1 MRPTLRPRQPE
12 LGLIYLLFGL
22 AAAFAVA
29 GLTLG
34 APTPPSSLPRLP
46 TVSDLDIFV
55 RSPSRDQLTGGLA
68 LLTWAIWLVWAY
80 VLITTTLRVAVIL
93 GERFSAGAAWLG
105 SFRILSDFVTVGPIR
120 KAVDASLA
128 GALFVRVAVGA
139 GVPEMAVMPMTAQV
153 QVYDPYPGRH
163 ASSPRIVAPTQEVH
177 APDLNAGDVL
187 YTVQPN
193 DSLGKIAE
201 RFYGNWASYT
211 EIQEANLDREQTDGR
226 TLAKTS
232 SVIYPGWRLV
242 VPQPTQAVYT
252 DADGQRWYTVREGD
266 CLSSISARFLGDEQR
281 YPELFVLNQGAE
293 MVDGRVLTD
302 PNLIWPGLRLRIP
315 EAPVPEAPLADSE
328 PHDVEPTDRADAMPT
343 AALPAP
349 QVAADSQD
357 RANQVA
363 PSTAPISV
371 SVGDD
376 ALPTVLPAPDAV
388 IPAAPTQAPL
398 SNAELPSELVHRVAP
413 EQAALL
419 AAATTA
425 AALAVGAL
433 VVRRR
438 RRPALPSEPETDT
451 QIKGGFAEVDPVE
464 DLARR
469 LAGTTGPEAT
479 IASLLGQAYVA
490 VFNEQL
496 SEDERHQATDGVR
509 LAATRHGR
517 SSTTLVLAAPVLARP
532 HLVRCMREAAERAF
546 GEQVDVD
553 GLVDQNGDV
562 LVRLTWDPRRPVDG
576 RLLEGVGGHAGA
588 WPAPCLVPMIVLRDR
603 QHVAVNWHAIRN
615 VLVAAPAGQGAET
628 VVTALVTSLV
638 SVRVPEDLGLV
649 VIARPHTLPN
659 EIGVFPHG
667 LFDVVDPGDPG
678 SVQNALESVRDEL
691 DRRRRDRNNGDADL
705 VVVVRE
711 IADLESP
718 AVNALSAIA
727 ADGPDYGVRLLVASE
742 RPVAETLSSCPFADQ
757 LGTRLVLQTA
767 TEEDS
772 VALLGM
778 PGAEDLGAGGYML
791 IRFEGRVPLQG
802 LARRVSADHLW
813 RMVHLMGTRAPRG
826 AAPIEEPLLDVP
838 APDAQTAEEAQ
849 TAEDAQAA
857 GASDGG
863 GGGLKAHPAGVVTVE
878 GPVGGWSGSPLLR
891 QLRAAPVRVRCFG
904 AREVWSGD
912 RLLHIGDPELL
923 LLLGIHPI
931 TGIQS
936 EAVVDALFDEEPT
949 DGRRALRQRCFRR
962 RRALRR
968 EVPDL
973 KGDPLPA
980 DASHGERVVSLDST
994 LVSSDVHEFLELL
1007 ECARRLPREVAIEA
1021 YGAALAL
1028 YKGDLLDSSDMA
1040 SYRWMYDEGPQV
1052 SLTLCSDY
1060 RRLEREARLHLA
1072 GLLAEGEMADLAR
1085 AAELYTSLCAE
1096 DPEDE
1101 RLWTALFRVH
1111 ERAGSSLGL
1120 ESAERRLRAA
1130 LAELMPEDLDIETVP
1145 LPPNLEQLVQ
1155 QIRGRIGSGA
1165 ARSR

>member
-1 MRPTLRPRQPE
+1 MQTSRARQPE
-12 LGLIYLLFGL
+12 LGIAYLLFGL

-29 GLTLG
+29 SLTLG
-34 APTPPSSLPRLP
+34 APTLPSSLPRLP
-46 TVSDLDIFV
+46 SLSDLDIFV
-55 RSPSRDQLTGGLA
+55 RSPSRDQLDGGLA
-68 LLTWAIWLVWAY
+68 LLTWAVWLVWAY

-93 GERFSAGAAWLG
+93 GERFSTGAAWLC
-105 SFRILSDFVTVGPIR
+105 SFRTLSDFVTVGPIR

-153 QVYDPYPGRH
+153 QVYNADPGRH
-163 ASSPRIVAPTQEVH
+163 ASSPRVAEPTQVVH

-201 RFYGNWASYT
+201 RFYGDWTSYAQ
-211 EIQEANLDREQTDGR
+211 IQETNLDREQPDGR
-226 TLAKTS
+226 TLATTS
-232 SVIYPGWRLV
+232 SVIFPGWHLV
-242 VPQPTQAVYT
+242 IPQPTQAVYT
-252 DADGQRWYTVREGD
+252 DADGQRWYTVRAGD
-266 CLSSISARFLGDEQR
+266 CLSSISARLLGDEQR
-281 YPELFVLNQGAE
+281 YPELFALNHGTD
-293 MVDGRVLTD
+293 MVGGRVLTN
-302 PNLIWPGLRLRIP
+302 PNLIWPGLRLRLP
-315 EAPVPEAPLADSE
+315 EAPVTDAPPTDSD
-328 PHDVEPTDRADAMPT
+328 PGDVEPTDPVTTLPT
-343 AALPAP
+343 AVPPAP
-349 QVAADSQD
+349 QVADRQD
-357 RANQVA
+357 RANHVG
-363 PSTAPISV
+363 PSTSPV
-371 SVGDD
+371 SPGDD
-376 ALPTVLPAPDAV
+376 ALPAVLPAPDAV
-388 IPAAPTQAPL
+388 VPPAPTQAPL
-398 SNAELPSELVHRVAP
+398 SNAYLPSEPVHRVAP

-419 AAATTA
+419 AAATAA
-425 AALAVGAL
+425 AALAVGGL

-438 RRPALPSEPETDT
+438 KRPPLASGPETDT

-490 VFNEQL
+490 VFNEEL
-496 SEDERHQATDGVR
+496 SEDERHDATDGVI

-517 SSTTLVLAAPVLARP
+517 RSTTLVLAAPVPARP
-532 HLVRCMREAAERAF
+532 HLVRCMRQAAERAF

-562 LVRLTWDPRRPVDG
+562 LVRLTWDPRRPVAG

-603 QHVAVNWHAIRN
+603 QHVSVNWHAIRN

-667 LFDVVDPGDPG
+667 LFEVIDPGDPA

-711 IADLESP
+711 LADLESH

-742 RPVAETLSSCPFADQ
+742 RPVAETLSCCPFADR

-791 IRFEGRVPLQG
+791 LRLEGRVPLQG

-826 AAPIEEPLLDVP
+826 AAPIEEPLPDVL

-849 TAEDAQAA
+849 TPEDAQAA

-863 GGGLKAHPAGVVTVE
+863 GGALEARPAGVVTVP
-878 GPVGGWSGSPLLR
+878 GPMGGWSGSPLLR

-936 EAVVDALFDEEPT
+936 ETVVDALFNEEPT
-949 DGRRALRQRCFRR
+949 DARRALRQRCFRL

-968 EVPDL
+968 QVPDL

-1007 ECARRLPREVAIEA
+1007 ECARRLPREAAIQA
-1021 YGAALAL
+1021 YGAALDL

-1060 RRLEREARLHLA
+1060 RRLEREGRLHLA
-1072 GLLAEGEMADLAR
+1072 GLLAEGEKAELAR
-1085 AAELYTSLCAE
+1085 AAELYTNLCAE

-1120 ESAERRLRAA
+1120 ESAVRRLRAA
-1130 LAELMPEDLDIETVP
+1130 LAELIPEDQDIETVP

-1165 ARSR
+1165 AW

>member
-1 MRPTLRPRQPE
+1 MRPTSRPRQPE

-34 APTPPSSLPRLP
+34 APTLPSSLPRLP

-139 GVPEMAVMPMTAQV
+139 GVPEMAVMPMSAQV
-153 QVYDPYPGRH
+153 QMHDAHPQRD
-163 ASSPRIVAPTQEVH
+163 ASPHRVVEPTRVVH

-201 RFYGNWASYT
+201 RFYGVWTSYT
-211 EIQEANLDREQTDGR
+211 EIQEANLDREQPDGR

-232 SVIYPGWRLV
+232 SVIYPGWRLI
-242 VPQPTQAVYT
+242 VPQPSQAVYT

-266 CLSSISARFLGDEQR
+266 CLSSISARLLGDEQR
-281 YPELFVLNQGAE
+281 YPELFALNQGTD
-293 MVDGRVLTD
+293 MVGGRVLTN
-302 PNLIWPGLRLRIP
+302 PSLIWPGLRLRIP
-315 EAPVPEAPLADSE
+315 EAPATDAPPTDSE
-328 PHDVEPTDRADAMPT
+328 PGDVEPTDAVTTLPT
-343 AALPAP
+343 AALLAP
-349 QVAADSQD
+349 PVAADRQD
-357 RANQVA
+357 RANHVD
-363 PSTAPISV
+363 PSTSPV
-371 SVGDD
+371 SPGDD
-376 ALPTVLPAPDAV
+376 ALPAVLPAPDAV
-388 IPAAPTQAPL
+388 VTPAPTQAPN
-398 SNAELPSELVHRVAP
+398 SNAGLPSEPAHRVAP
-413 EQAALL
+413 EQAALV
-419 AAATTA
+419 AAVAAA
-425 AALAVGAL
+425 AALAAGGL

-438 RRPALPSEPETDT
+438 KRQPLPSGPETDT

-479 IASLLGQAYVA
+479 IARLLGQAYVA

-496 SEDERHQATDGVR
+496 SEDERHDSTAGVI

-517 SSTTLVLAAPVLARP
+517 RSTTLVLAAPVPARP
-532 HLVRCMREAAERAF
+532 YLVRCMRQAAERAF

-562 LVRLTWDPRRPVDG
+562 LVRLTWDPRRPVAGHVLD
-576 RLLEGVGGHAGA
+576 GVGGDTGA
-588 WPAPCLVPMIVLRDR
+588 WPAPRLVPMVVLRDR
-603 QHVAVNWHAIRN
+603 QHVAVNWHAVRN
-615 VLVAAPAGQGAET
+615 VLVAAPAGQGAEI
-628 VVTALVTSLV
+628 VMTALATSLV
-638 SVRVPEDLGLV
+638 SVCVPEDLGLV

-659 EIGVFPHG
+659 EIGLFPHG
-667 LFDVVDPGDPG
+667 LFDVIDPGDPA
-678 SVQNALESVRDEL
+678 SVQNALESVRSEL
-691 DRRRRDRNNGDADL
+691 DRRRTDRNNGDAEL
-705 VVVVRE
+705 VVIVRE
-711 IADLESP
+711 LADLESD

-742 RPVAETLSSCPFADQ
+742 RPVAETLSRCPFADQ

-767 TEEDS
+767 NEEDS

-791 IRFEGRVPLQG
+791 LRFEGRVPLQG

-826 AAPIEEPLLDVP
+826 AAPIEEPLPDVP
-838 APDAQTAEEAQ
+838 SLNAQAAEEVEA
-849 TAEDAQAA
+849 AEETQAA

-863 GGGLKAHPAGVVTVE
+863 GAALEAHPAGVIKVA
-878 GPVGGWSGSPLLR
+878 GPICGWSGSPLLR

-949 DGRRALRQRCFRR
+949 DGRRALRQRCFRL

-1007 ECARRLPREVAIEA
+1007 ECARRLPREAAIEA

-1060 RRLEREARLHLA
+1060 RRREREARLHLA
-1072 GLLAEGEMADLAR
+1072 GLLAEGETTELAR

-1120 ESAERRLRAA
+1120 ESAVRRLRAA

>member
-1 MRPTLRPRQPE
+1 MMRTTRARQPE

-22 AAAFAVA
+22 AAAFVVA
-29 GLTLG
+29 SLTLG
-34 APTPPSSLPRLP
+34 APTLPSSLPRLP
-46 TVSDLDIFV
+46 TLSDLDIFV
-55 RSPSRDQLTGGLA
+55 RSPSRGQLDGGLA
-68 LLTWAIWLVWAY
+68 LLTWAVWLVWAY

-93 GERFSAGAAWLG
+93 GERFAAGAAWLG
-105 SFRILSDFVTVGPIR
+105 SFRTLSDFVTVGPIR
-120 KAVDASLA
+120 KAVDASFA

-139 GVPEMAVMPMTAQV
+139 GVPEMAVMPMSAQV
-153 QVYDPYPGRH
+153 QMHDARPQRD
-163 ASSPRIVAPTQEVH
+163 ASPHRVVEPTRVVH

-266 CLSSISARFLGDEQR
+266 CLSSISARLLGDEQR
-281 YPELFVLNQGAE
+281 YPELFALNQGTD
-293 MVDGRVLTD
+293 MVGGRVLTN
-302 PNLIWPGLRLRIP
+302 PNLIWPGLRLR
-315 EAPVPEAPLADSE
+315 VPELLLPDAPTDSE
-328 PHDVEPTDRADAMPT
+328 PHDVEPTDPASAMPI
-343 AALPAP
+343 AVPLVSP
-349 QVAADSQD
+349 VVADSQD
-357 RANQVA
+357 RAKH
-363 PSTAPISV
+363 S
-371 SVGDD
+371 DD
-376 ALPTVLPAPDAV
+376 LTPPGSARNNALPEVVPTADAVVTPAPMQTPNSYDG
-388 IPAAPTQAPL
+388 
-398 SNAELPSELVHRVAP
+398 LPSEPPVHRVAP

-419 AAATTA
+419 AAAAAA
-425 AALAVGAL
+425 AALAAGGL

-438 RRPALPSEPETDT
+438 KRPPLPSGPETDT

-490 VFNEQL
+490 VFNEEL
-496 SEDERHQATDGVR
+496 SEDERHDATDGVI

-517 SSTTLVLAAPVLARP
+517 RSTTLVLAAPVPARP
-532 HLVRCMREAAERAF
+532 HLVRCMRQAAERAF

-562 LVRLTWDPRRPVDG
+562 LVRLTWDPRRPVAGHVLD
-576 RLLEGVGGHAGA
+576 GVGGHTGA
-588 WPAPCLVPMIVLRDR
+588 WPAPRLVPMVVLRDR
-603 QHVAVNWHAIRN
+603 QHVAVNWHAVRN
-615 VLVAAPAGQGAET
+615 VLVAAPAGQGAEI
-628 VVTALVTSLV
+628 VMTALATSLV
-638 SVRVPEDLGLV
+638 SVCVPEDLGLV

-659 EIGVFPHG
+659 EIGLFPHG
-667 LFDVVDPGDPG
+667 LFDVVDPGDPA

-691 DRRRRDRNNGDADL
+691 DRRRGDRNNSDADL
-705 VVVVRE
+705 VVIVRE
-711 IADLESP
+711 LADLESN
-718 AVNALSAIA
+718 AVNALSTIA
-727 ADGPDYGVRLLVASE
+727 AEGPDYGVRLLVASE
-742 RPVAETLSSCPFADQ
+742 RPVAEWLGSCPFADQ

-791 IRFEGRVPLQG
+791 LRFEGRVPLQG

-826 AAPIEEPLLDVP
+826 AAPMEEPLLDVP

-863 GGGLKAHPAGVVTVE
+863 GGGLEAHPAGVVKVA
-878 GPVGGWSGSPLLR
+878 GSMGGWSGSPLLR

-949 DGRRALRQRCFRR
+949 DGRRALRQRCFRL

-1007 ECARRLPREVAIEA
+1007 ECARRLPREAAIEA

-1060 RRLEREARLHLA
+1060 RRREREARLHLA

-1101 RLWTALFRVH
+1101 RLWTALFGVH

-1120 ESAERRLRAA
+1120 ESAVRRLRAA

>member
-1 MRPTLRPRQPE
+1 MQPTSRARQPE
-12 LGLIYLLFGL
+12 LGLAYLLFGL

-29 GLTLG
+29 SLTLG
-34 APTPPSSLPRLP
+34 SPTLPSSLPRLP
-46 TVSDLDIFV
+46 TLSDLDIFV

-68 LLTWAIWLVWAY
+68 LLTWAVWLVWAY
-80 VLITTTLRVAVIL
+80 VLITTTLRMAVIL
-93 GERFSAGAAWLG
+93 GERFSEGAAWLS
-105 SFRILSDFVTVGPIR
+105 SFRTLSDFVTVGPIR

-128 GALFVRVAVGA
+128 GALFVRISVGGGA
-139 GVPEMAVMPMTAQV
+139 QEMIVMPTSAQV
-153 QVYDPYPGRH
+153 QVYDARAGSQ
-163 ASSPRIVAPTQEVH
+163 ASALRLVNPTQVIH
-177 APDLNAGDVL
+177 APDLTDGDVL

-201 RFYGNWASYT
+201 RFYGNWTSYT
-211 EIQEANLDREQTDGR
+211 EIQKANLDREQTDGR

-232 SVIYPGWRLV
+232 SVIYPGWRLII
-242 VPQPTQAVYT
+242 PQPTQAVYT
-252 DADGQRWYTVREGD
+252 DADGQHWYTVRAGD
-266 CLSSISARFLGDEQR
+266 CLSSISARLLGDEQR
-281 YPELFVLNQGAE
+281 YPELFVLNQGTD
-293 MVDGRVLTD
+293 MVGGRVLTN
-302 PNLIWPGLRLRIP
+302 PNLIWPGLRLRLP
-315 EAPVPEAPLADSE
+315 EAPVTDAPPTDSE
-328 PHDVEPTDRADAMPT
+328 PSDVEPTDAVTTMPT
-343 AALPAP
+343 AASPAP
-349 QVAADSQD
+349 QVAADRQD
-357 RANQVA
+357 RANHVG
-363 PSTAPISV
+363 PSTSLV
-371 SVGDD
+371 SLGDD
-376 ALPTVLPAPDAV
+376 ALPAVLPAPDAV
-388 IPAAPTQAPL
+388 VPPAPPQAPL
-398 SNAELPSELVHRVAP
+398 SNADLPAEPVHRVAP

-419 AAATTA
+419 AAATAA
-425 AALAVGAL
+425 AALVVGGL

-438 RRPALPSEPETDT
+438 KRPPLPSGPETDT
-451 QIKGGFAEVDPVE
+451 QIKGGFAEVDPGE

-490 VFNEQL
+490 VFNEEL
-496 SEDERHQATDGVR
+496 SEDERHGATDGVI

-517 SSTTLVLAAPVLARP
+517 RSTTLVLAAPVPARP
-532 HLVRCMREAAERAF
+532 HLVRCMRQAAERAF

-628 VVTALVTSLV
+628 VLTALVTSLV

-667 LFDVVDPGDPG
+667 LFDVVDPGDPA

-711 IADLESP
+711 LADLESN
-718 AVNALSAIA
+718 AVSALSAIA
-727 ADGPDYGVRLLVASE
+727 TDGPDYGVRLLVASE

-767 TEEDS
+767 SEEDS

-791 IRFEGRVPLQG
+791 LRVEGRVPLQG

-826 AAPIEEPLLDVP
+826 AAPIEETLPDVP

-849 TAEDAQAA
+849 AA
-857 GASDGG
+857 GDFDSLGSSDSGG
-863 GGGLKAHPAGVVTVE
+863 DALEAHPAGVVTVAW
-878 GPVGGWSGSPLLR
+878 PVGGWSGSPLLR

-904 AREVWSGD
+904 AREVWCGD
-912 RLLHIGDPELL
+912 RRLHIGDPELL

-936 EAVVDALFDEEPT
+936 EAVVDALFNEEPT
-949 DGRRALRQRCFRR
+949 DARRALRQRCFRL

-968 EVPDL
+968 QVPDL
-973 KGDPLPA
+973 RGDPLPA

-1007 ECARRLPREVAIEA
+1007 ECARRLPREAAIQA
-1021 YGAALAL
+1021 YGAALDL
-1028 YKGDLLDSSDMA
+1028 YRGDLLDSSDMA

-1060 RRLEREARLHLA
+1060 RRLERAARLNLA
-1072 GLLAEGEMADLAR
+1072 GLLAEGEMAELAR
-1085 AAELYTSLCAE
+1085 AADLYTSLCAE

-1120 ESAERRLRAA
+1120 ESAVRRLRAA
-1130 LAELMPEDLDIETVP
+1130 LAELMPEDQDIETVP

-1155 QIRGRIGSGA
+1155 QIRGRIGNGA
-1165 ARSR
+1165 PQAR